1 MSVQTGFIFDMDG
14 TMVDN
19 MMVHHRAWQAKLADV
34 GLALTL
40 DDVVAQCHGRN
51 DEILTRL
58 FGDRFS
64 ADERRL
70 ISQEKEAQYRTI
82 FKDQLRLIAGL
93 PDFLQK
99 AFDLGI
105 PMGIGTAANIENV
118 DFVLDTLNIR
128 HFFGVVLCERD
139 VVKGKPDP
147 EVFLKAADGLGVPA
161 AQCLVF
167 EDSPTGAR
175 AARNAGM
182 KAVILTTTHQQ
193 PEFAE
198 FENVVAFAPNYT
210 ALQAG
215 ALQKRVQAPVS
226 V

>member
-1 MSVQTGFIFDMDG
+1 MDG

-19 MMVHHRAWQAKLADV
+19 MMAHHRAWQTRLAQA
-34 GLALTL
+34 GLDLTL
-40 DDVVAQCHGRN
+40 DEVVARCHGRN
-51 DEILTRL
+51 DEILLRL

-64 ADERRL
+64 ADERQQ
-70 ISQEKEAQYRTI
+70 ISREKEAQYRAT
-82 FKDQLRLIAGL
+82 FRPQLKLINGL
-93 PDFLQK
+93 PEFLQA

-128 HFFGVVLCERD
+128 HFFGAILCEQD

-147 EVFLKAADGLGVPA
+147 EVFLKAADALGVPR

-182 KAVILTTTHQQ
+182 KAVILTTTHQRA
-193 PEFAE
+193 EFAE
-198 FENVVAFAPNYT
+198 FETVAAFAADYT
-210 ALQAG
+210 SLSVTQLRDLVG
-215 ALQKRVQAPVS
+215 RTVS